1 MEEVV
6 EYFSWSSGKYDQV
19 KLKPLQT
26 REIERERKNDGN
38 SEFKNAKTVMRLLV
52 LLTVS
57 IS

>member
-26 REIERERKNDGN
+26 REIEREEK
-38 SEFKNAKTVMRLLV
+38 KTTETWNLK
-52 LLTVS
+52 TQKQ
-57 IS
+57 

>member
-26 REIERERKNDGN
+26 RERERKNDGN
-38 SEFKNAKTVMRLLV
+38 SEFKNTKTVMRLLV